1 VYGLCQ
7 LKIEFEIYNTL
18 TTDRPY
24 RQRFSKKE
32 AFEIMQ
38 KEKSKYDP
46 ELLEVFIKTM
56 G

>member
-7 LKIEFEIYNTL
+7 LKIEFGKNNAL

-24 RQRFSKKE
+24 RQGFSKKD

-46 ELLEVFIKTM
+46 ELLKVFVKTM
-56 G
+56 E